1 MNSLIWGM
9 RKMRWCDGVL
19 WALML
24 CAFVCGQVH
33 GKDIPNSILKEIPP
47 SQIVPQG
54 DYREVQ
60 TWEAEGKGI
69 AHSIGQAVADP
80 EAYGNAA
87 WEARVY
93 SDRPYKH
100 LIYGPYIELEPGDY
114 VAFFRMKLLEEAGE
128 EIVVDLDACV
138 SFGKNILSFREITGS
153 DFLLSG
159 YVQIPLPFRYPG
171 GKLECRVFWR
181 GYASVRVDRISLFR
195 LENGRIETPTLRV
208 SQPVPSGYPSGLTYR
223 SEPRPFPELFPR
235 SDSPASKLVVF
246 DLRTYPPDWQL
257 LLLTLQGIVN
267 RRRPEIYYLF
277 NPTDS
282 FWLDWMRRRG
292 WINKTETISDPNEL
306 ISRYRDRIKGMIIT
320 DPMLPASKNIATM
333 IAGVEDGVVVSPR
346 IAGRLSM
353 PVIADLRGRWKS
365 NVEAYGWAFDNLWDR
380 LNHHVIACSWPDH
393 LGLRDYLVQ
402 HRIFIFWISGPID
415 GAKRYASPDDE
426 VRLMERLLARMPVNI
441 PVMSYPWAG
450 KDVGIGEGPGVT
462 LFSEFGKYLVGSI
475 NCSNLSVHSGIR
487 IPKFKQRIPPP
498 VPPLQREKVYLSFII
513 SDGDNLPVL
522 TVSNFPQLWRDPVRG
537 KLPLGWT
544 ISPSACMLI
553 PDIVDYY
560 YSTATDQDRFL
571 GAVSGIGYAYPDSYG
586 KRFREQDR
594 RRVFDEFLDQ
604 TRIYMER
611 MDLEEIWIMGVSR
624 EDLIGRYAERIPFL
638 KAIFPDY
645 GRRVM
650 SYDEATYPTSRNVP
664 VFHAVTGWSEGISRG
679 EQIENLV
686 SQIRA
691 ITPSE
696 RPAFMHLFVLNWFA
710 DLRILQEILNRLGPE
725 YVAVRPDHLAAL
737 YRQEMERRRILIRV
751 PPSICGIENHRLLF
765 PISLRNVTG
774 SQVEVQIEI
783 GKGLDRPSLKPD
795 RVILSPGRV
804 FHSTVSGI
812 PSGGEIHIEIKAPF
826 GTIRRAIEYHQ
837 IAEGEIVKP
846 FPSVGSL
853 QFLRRFEAEKLAH
866 RSGKEEPDPT
876 AHGGRVWSARRGEAE
891 GGHIVFGP
899 YLPMDAGDYLAL
911 FRLKRTGKG
920 QGVVAVIDTCV
931 GGGKPITASRE
942 IHVEELPLGEFRSFP
957 LLFHHPGGGVETR
970 VFWPGNA
977 SLAVDDITLWKV
989 TRRKR

>member
-1 MNSLIWGM
+1 
-9 RKMRWCDGVL
+9 MRWYDGIL
-19 WALML
+19 QALLL
-24 CAFVCGQVH
+24 CALVYGQGQ
-33 GKDIPNSILKEIPP
+33 GKEIPDSILKEVP
-47 SQIVPQG
+47 SVQLVPQG
-54 DYREVQ
+54 DYRAVR
-60 TWEAEGKGI
+60 TWEAEGKEI

-80 EAYGNAA
+80 EAYGNKA
-87 WEARVY
+87 WEVKTY
-93 SDRPYKH
+93 SDRPYRH

-114 VAFFRMKLLEEAGE
+114 VAFFRIKLLEEAGE
-128 EIVVDLDACV
+128 EVVADLDACV
-138 SFGKNILSFREITGS
+138 SFGKNILNSREITGS
-153 DFLLSG
+153 DLALND

-195 LENGRIETPTLRV
+195 LEGGRIEIPTLRV
-208 SQPVPSGYPSGLTYR
+208 SQPVPSGSPRGLTYR

-235 SDSPASKLVVF
+235 SDPPASTLIVF
-246 DLRTYPPDWQL
+246 DLRTYPPDWQF

-267 RRRPEIYYLF
+267 RRKPEIYYLF
-277 NPTDS
+277 NPTDP
-282 FWLDWMRRRG
+282 FWLDWMRRRK
-292 WINKTETISDPNEL
+292 WISGTETISDPNEL

-333 IAGVEDGVVVSPR
+333 IAGVEDGIVVSPR
-346 IAGRLSM
+346 IADRLSM

-365 NVEAYGWAFDNLWDR
+365 NAEAYGWAFDNLWDR
-380 LNHHVIACSWPDH
+380 LNHHVIACSWYEH

-415 GAKRYASPDDE
+415 GAKGYASPDDE
-426 VRLMERLLARMPVNI
+426 VRLMEKLLAQMPVNI

-475 NCSNLSVHSGIR
+475 NCSNLSVHSGVR
-487 IPKFKQRIPPP
+487 IPKFEQHAPPP
-498 VPPLQREKVYLSFII
+498 VPSLQRDKVYVSFII

-522 TVSNFPQLWRDPVRG
+522 TISNFPQLWKNPVRG

-544 ISPSACMLI
+544 ISPSAYMLI
-553 PDIVDYY
+553 PDIADYY

-586 KRFREQDR
+586 KRFREPDR

-604 TRIYMER
+604 TRTYMER

-650 SYDEATYPTSRNVP
+650 SYDEATYLTSRNVP
-664 VFHAVTGWSEGISRG
+664 VFHAVTGWSEGISREG
-679 EQIENLV
+679 QIEDLV

-691 ITPSE
+691 ITPPE

-710 DLRILQEILNRLGPE
+710 DLRMLQEILNRLGPE
-725 YVAVRPDHLAAL
+725 YVVVRPDHLAAL
-737 YRQEMERRRILIRV
+737 YRQEVERRRILIHV
-751 PPSICGIENHRLLF
+751 PPSICGIENRKLLF
-765 PISLRNVTG
+765 PISLRNVTD
-774 SQVEVQIEI
+774 SQVEVRIEI
-783 GKGLDRPSLKPD
+783 SGGLDRPSLKPD
-795 RVILSPGRV
+795 RVLLSPGRV

-812 PSGGEIHIEIKAPF
+812 PSGGEIHIEVKAPF
-826 GTIRRAIEYHQ
+826 GTIRRVVEYHRVAERE
-837 IAEGEIVKP
+837 IAGSL
-846 FPSVGSL
+846 PSEGSL

-866 RSGKEEPDPT
+866 RSGKEESDPT
-876 AHGGRVWSARRGEAE
+876 AHRGKVWSARRGEAE
-891 GGHIVFGP
+891 GGYIVFGP
-899 YLPMDAGDYLAL
+899 YSPMDAGDYLAL
-911 FRLKRTGKG
+911 FRLKRMGRG
-920 QGVVAVIDTCV
+920 QGVAALIDTCV
-931 GGGKPITASRE
+931 GGGNPITASRE
-942 IHVEELPLGEFRSFP
+942 IRVEELPLEEFRSFP

-970 VFWPGNA
+970 VLWTGSV
-977 SLAVDDITLWKV
+977 SLAVDSITLWRIRLGGKHDP
-989 TRRKR
+989 T